1 MLKRLILV
9 ILVFA
14 SVALHGCVSPSAGL
28 VLYND
33 SKDGYHFLYPNGWQE
48 VSTSTKSNGL
58 DIVFHDIIEPSENV
72 SVVIGKLQ
80 SVKDLH
86 EIGNASD
93 VGLRVLQRVIA
104 PNISQ
109 QAELLSASER
119 EVNGRTYYSLEYA
132 VRRPNG
138 ELRHDLVSVTANR
151 GNLYTLSVS
160 AKADRWT
167 RVKDLFHRV
176 ADSFV
181 VE

>member
-1 MLKRLILV
+1 MLKRLVLLL
-9 ILVFA
+9 LVFI
-14 SVALHGCVSPSAGL
+14 SVTLNGCVSPGAGL
-28 VLYND
+28 VVYSD
-33 SKDGYHFLYPNGWQE
+33 SKDGYRFLYPNGWQE
-48 VSTSTKSNGL
+48 VSSSSKSNGL
-58 DIVFHDIIEPSENV
+58 DVVLHDIIEPSENV

-80 SVKDLH
+80 SVKNLH

-132 VRRPNG
+132 VRRPSG
-138 ELRHDLVSVTANR
+138 ELRHDLVSVTSNR

-160 AKADRWT
+160 AKADRWL

-176 ADSFV
+176 AESFV